1 MVPSLARI
9 VIVAGMVA
17 PVSASITRPAMVAG
31 WATVATRRN
40 AKARTANLRLSA
52 IGPRP
57 AHSVPRSSGCPTEEA
72 KKFHLQ
78 VGDSFAE
85 KATLA
90 LRFASPRVI
99 HRHAPNER
107 RRGYQTSPTQKPPPQ
122 DAALAE
128 QGATVA
134 PEKASSKKGGSQKT
148 ATSGG
153 QKTAK
158 GKLPGAHAKKG
169 AKAKKGARKAGKSQ
183 ASRNAARRQ
192 QGFEDPGAD
201 RTAQRR
207 DPGRDQDGH
216 GLAGAQRARLSLHSK
231 KRGLKIESTKTEA
244 G

>member
-1 MVPSLARI
+1 
-9 VIVAGMVA
+9 
-17 PVSASITRPAMVAG
+17 
-31 WATVATRRN
+31 
-40 AKARTANLRLSA
+40 
-52 IGPRP
+52 
-57 AHSVPRSSGCPTEEA
+57 
-72 KKFHLQ
+72 LQ

-158 GKLPGAHAKKG
+158 GKLPAATPRKEAKRNKRAAKPAQAKPAATPRADSKGSKILELIGPPKG
-169 AKAKKGARKAGKSQ
+169 ATLAEIRTATDWQVHSVRGFLSTP
-183 ASRNAARRQ
+183 RNA
-192 QGFEDPGAD
+192 G
-201 RTAQRR
+201 
-207 DPGRDQDGH
+207 
-216 GLAGAQRARLSLHSK
+216 
-231 KRGLKIESTKTEA
+231 
-244 G
+244 